1 MKYAGIG
8 SRATPPKILAEMG
21 RIARTLSDH
30 RWTLRTGGAAGADLA
45 FERAHIARREI
56 FNPRQAPPDAI
67 ARTAT
72 ALAAAHH
79 PAWDRCSTYAK
90 LLHARNSHIVLGA
103 RLDDPVDAVVCWTPS
118 ASITGG
124 TGQAIRLANA
134 YSIPVYNLGAIGP
147 DSILDNL
154 MAIHYYSL
162 LNAARTPPTSQASSA

>member
-45 FERAHIARREI
+45 FEHAHIARREI
-56 FNPRQAPPDAI
+56 FHPRQAPPDAI
-67 ARTAT
+67 ALTAT

-103 RLDDPVDAVVCWTPS
+103 RLDDPVDAVVCWTPVRFRHRRHRTGHPARQS
-118 ASITGG
+118 A
-124 TGQAIRLANA
+124 
-134 YSIPVYNLGAIGP
+134 
-147 DSILDNL
+147 
-154 MAIHYYSL
+154 
-162 LNAARTPPTSQASSA
+162 TPFPSTTSAPSAPTRSSTTSWRSTTTRC